1 MTDGNTFLENA
12 IGLVDGTELYK
23 MSPTVMETADLTGY
37 DLYIFDGTLPDEM
50 PTDGGIF
57 VLNPPDGNSFI
68 ETDGTKTINGYA
80 TGNTELSADGALSFA
95 LSQTKNI
102 VRPSWA
108 VTELSADGTPV
119 IIRGENNGQ
128 RICVFSFDL
137 HDSELPLM
145 KDFPVMI
152 YNLADYFLPSRSGT
166 TSIYCGQKLNTAY
179 SAAAE
184 RITVTNTEGEER
196 TVAPPFPSADYSD
209 TQQPRILYGFCI
221 RYGRNGKGISDG
233 SKCKNRYRKPSF
245 RTGRTGYLRKHG
257 NSGKG
262 RRFAA
267 ECTCCFGNIGT
278 YSGMVGEISWH

>member
-1 MTDGNTFLENA
+1 
-12 IGLVDGTELYK
+12 
-23 MSPTVMETADLTGY
+23 
-37 DLYIFDGTLPDEM
+37 M

-68 ETDGTKTINGYA
+68 ETDGTKNINGYA

-166 TSIYCGQKLNTAY
+166 MGIYCGQKLNTAY

-209 TQQPRILYGFCI
+209 TQQPGFYTVSVYGTDGTVREYPTAVNVKTDTESRLSALEGEDTSGSTGTAVKGGGSLLNALVVLAILALIAEWWVKYH
-221 RYGRNGKGISDG
+221 GI
-233 SKCKNRYRKPSF
+233 KR
-245 RTGRTGYLRKHG
+245 
-257 NSGKG
+257 
-262 RRFAA
+262 
-267 ECTCCFGNIGT
+267 
-278 YSGMVGEISWH
+278 